1 MRTQNRMRFMG
12 VIACVGAVVLTA
24 ACGTDDAESAQTA
37 STVTVTQSEASPT
50 VDDPAT
56 AAATTSADAGST
68 EAVEAPAPA
77 GDGAPIMRFP
87 GDANVDAADFYGP
100 GAGINAY
107 FFQSPSGNVRC
118 GIHFDNPQV
127 PSGCQALVS
136 VRSSDGV
143 SCRNRGNSVY
153 STQLISGAAVSK
165 CVNQPL
171 FVGGSGNPGQGTVG
185 GRVLQYG
192 QIISSG
198 GSTCESSAV
207 GISCWANS
215 VGFTLAR
222 DRNDTYAPGYGQ
234 R

>member
-1 MRTQNRMRFMG
+1 MG
-12 VIACVGAVVLTA
+12 VA
-24 ACGTDDAESAQTA
+24 ACGAEDAKSSPTPA
-37 STVTVTQSEASPT
+37 STVTVTQSDVPT
-50 VDDPAT
+50 SVDNS
-56 AAATTSADAGST
+56 AATEAATSADAGST
-68 EAVEAPAPA
+68 EAAEASAPAT
-77 GDGAPIMRFP
+77 GGAPIMRFP
-87 GDANVDAADFYGP
+87 GDANVNAADFFGP
-100 GAGINAY
+100 GAGINGY

-118 GIHFDNPQV
+118 GIHFDNPQL

-143 SCRNRGNSVY
+143 SCRNGGNSVY

-165 CVNQPL
+165 CVNQPV

-198 GSTCESSAV
+198 GATCESAAV
-207 GISCWANS
+207 GISCWASS

-234 R
+234 TR